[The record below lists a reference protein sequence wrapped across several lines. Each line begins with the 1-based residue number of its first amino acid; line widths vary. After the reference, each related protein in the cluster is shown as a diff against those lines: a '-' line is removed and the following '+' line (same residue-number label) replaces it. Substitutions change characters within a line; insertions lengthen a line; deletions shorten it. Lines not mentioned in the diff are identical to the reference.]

1 MVKKG
6 IVSQFTKM
14 QYATRHTQSKL
25 RLYAVNVY
33 LYELNSTE
41 GKRKKEKIS
50 FFKKTFFFLVHFFT
64 LSTTF
69 IASKTHF
76 LLRLREKIF
85 FPLDIFCEYLSN

>member
-1 MVKKG
+1 MNKSMVKKG

-50 FFKKTFFFLVHFFT
+50 LFKKTFFPRTFFH
-64 LSTTF
+64 SVD
-69 IASKTHF
+69 
-76 LLRLREKIF
+76 
-85 FPLDIFCEYLSN
+85 DIYSE